1 MAKIVLGI
9 SSSIAIYK
17 TCELIRAFQKRHH
30 EVQVIMTSKA
40 TQFISPHL
48 FRALTSKPVLVDL
61 FNERE
66 VERLEHI
73 NLAREADLFLIAP
86 ATANII
92 AKMACGVADDFLST
106 FYLAVNCP
114 VIVAPAMNEAMYL
127 HPRTQANL
135 AELRRQGVIICE
147 PERGYLACGEEGWG
161 RLAEIDKIVNEAQNL
176 LDSRKKWKNKKIL
189 VTAGPTREPIDPVRF
204 ISNRSSGK
212 MGYELAAEAKR
223 RGAEVILISG
233 PTSLLPPYQVKFIG
247 VETAEEMKK
256 EVLSSFEEA
265 AVVIM
270 AAAVADFRPDEV
282 LPAKWKKQAG
292 VLKINFVPTED
303 ILSCLLAHPLRSEKI
318 IVGFAAETENLEAEA
333 QRKLH
338 EKGLDLIVANDV
350 SVPGIGFEADFN
362 DVLILDRHGHRLRSG
377 KKSKREISQLIFKA
391 IEVYLEKT
399 ARG

>member
-17 TCELIRAFQKRHH
+17 SCDLIRALQKKNH

-40 TQFISPHL
+40 TQFISPNL
-48 FRALTSKPVLVDL
+48 FRALTAKPVLVDL
-61 FNERE
+61 FKDKE

-73 NLAREADLFLIAP
+73 NLARETDLFLIAP
-86 ATANII
+86 ATANIM
-92 AKMACGVADDFLST
+92 AKMACGVADDFLTT

-161 RLAEIDKIVNEAQNL
+161 RLAEIDKIVKMAQNI
-176 LDSRKKWKNKKIL
+176 LDSREKWKNKKIL
-189 VTAGPTREPIDPVRF
+189 ITAGPTREPIDPVRF

-233 PTSLLPPYQVKFIG
+233 PTSLCPPYQAKVIR
-247 VETAEEMKK
+247 VETAEEMKN
-256 EVLSSFEEA
+256 EVLKYFEEA
-265 AVVIM
+265 AVVLM
-270 AAAVADFRPDEV
+270 AAAVADFRPLEV
-282 LPAKWKKQAG
+282 LPSKWKKQAG
-292 VLKINFVPTED
+292 VLKIDLVPTED
-303 ILSCLLAHPLRSEKI
+303 ILSCLLAHPLRPKKI

-333 QRKLH
+333 QRKLQ

-350 SVPGIGFEADFN
+350 SLPGIGFEADDN
-362 DVLILDRHGHRLRSG
+362 DVLILDRYGHRLHSG
-377 KKSKREISQLIFKA
+377 RKSKREISQLIFEA